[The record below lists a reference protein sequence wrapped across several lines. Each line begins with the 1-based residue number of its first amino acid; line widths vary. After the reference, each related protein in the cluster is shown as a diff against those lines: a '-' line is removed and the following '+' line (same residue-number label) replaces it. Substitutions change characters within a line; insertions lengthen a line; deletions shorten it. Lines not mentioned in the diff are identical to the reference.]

1 MKKSEKRLLT
11 ILLSLVFLA
20 GLVLFLDLYKDKREE
35 LLAENARLD
44 MEWVEIDALFE
55 EKEIWEVRS
64 NWLEQNQPTLTSNE
78 AISQAIFN
86 DSKAENRR
94 GITISKQT
102 LLPVETTGSYVQAG
116 VAVVA
121 SGELAAISRWIY
133 DMTRPITFRAV
144 RNISIRPNPDDP
156 SKVTA
161 QFELVRM
168 YAPKKL

>member
-11 ILLSLVFLA
+11 ILLSLAFLA
-20 GLVLFLDLYKDKREE
+20 GLVLILDLYKDMREE
-35 LLAENARLD
+35 LLAEKARLD
-44 MEWVEIDALFE
+44 MEWVE

-94 GITISKQT
+94 GITVTKQT
-102 LLPVETTGSYVQAG
+102 LLPVETAGSYVQAG

-144 RNISIRPNPDDP
+144 RNISIRPSPDDP

-168 YAPKKL
+168 YAPKKS